1 MRRRSFAN
9 GPAAAR
15 GARHGARG
23 ARYARR
29 AAAAAAYDR
38 CARGG
43 ARRAR
48 RLLSCGTARGEL
60 GGGGAGGGGVARG
73 PHPELGAR
81 AGAQHGATHEPLGVR
96 CSAAARHL
104 DERSIRAPSRARA
117 GGHPL
122 GTARYCSVHAPTL
135 VQCHIHL
142 LKVRGRAAQDKAS
155 ARDDAFDGA
164 RDGAALASVIPTT
177 PTNPTTPTRRVIWC
191 MRRRRGRIRSGA
203 VAGAYGATSGG
214 GSGSTSSSTKASHGH
229 GRAVVGSSSSSSG
242 GQARH
247 APLWARHG
255 ALSAAL
261 LLKDSLC
268 VVHLFEDARRIGTTL
283 SSPPT
288 TETTGRRTGRDQP
301 RRTGRRDALVHANGT
316 EMARAV
322 SGAVV
327 AASVTPLVNFGRVHV
342 SLLVLLRC
350 VPPSARA
357 VAGAE
362 QEHAARLSLRLL
374 AQLPRLPPPRLKA
387 GQLPPFASPDS
398 RGHSGELPR
407 PGAASSAP
415 TTRVIWCKR
424 HRPQPRARYGTRWAQ
439 HGARNAQYGA
449 RWARRTQLAR
459 CAV

>member
-1 MRRRSFAN
+1 MAQRVLAALALRGGVHLLLAQLQPEVLDTAPEML
-9 GPAAAR
+9 GPARDVPPPPPLTTDVLEAAL
-15 GARHGARG
+15 GALVAYFRVAPLEVSL
-23 ARYARR
+23 
-29 AAAAAAYDR
+29 AAA
-38 CARGG
+38 
-43 ARRAR
+43 
-48 RLLSCGTARGEL
+48 EL
-60 GGGGAGGGGVARG
+60 EAEAWLVARIPSWARVQAPNTAPLMSRSVCDALLLLATSMSG
-73 PHPELGAR
+73 PYERRPELGR
-81 AGAQHGATHEPLGVR
+81 AA
-96 CSAAARHL
+96 
-104 DERSIRAPSRARA
+104 IPSVL
-117 GGHPL
+117 L
-122 GTARYCSVHAPTL
+122 GTARCTPLPSCSATSTFSKYVDEPPKTTL
-135 VQCHIHL
+135 
-142 LKVRGRAAQDKAS
+142 
-155 ARDDAFDGA
+155 
-164 RDGAALASVIPTT
+164 PPETT
-177 PTNPTTPTRRVIWC
+177 LSTPTRRVIWC

-203 VAGAYGATSGG
+203 VAGAYGAASGG
-214 GSGSTSSSTKASHGH
+214 GSGSTSSSTEASHGH
-229 GRAVVGSSSSSSG
+229 GRAVVGSSSSSG

-322 SGAVV
+322 PGSEMARAVPGAEV

-424 HRPQPRARYGTRWAQ
+424 RRPQPGARYGTRWAQ
-439 HGARNAQYGA
+439 HGARSAQYGA